1 MPVSQMDGLFL
12 SGISVPPAINI
23 PCLETQRQKAAFLL
37 LFLYTIFD
45 RCGKVNA
52 HVPRCTRTCTHASPL
67 VYIQALSST
76 PEKSLRRWE
85 YKLFFFP
92 RRTRCSGCSEDSFL
106 TLSLNGQMGG
116 GQQRRLTIKSGWL
129 VFLLCQSSHSELGE
143 KEPESHSHKSMQYN
157 GLGAEGATTRKSGC
171 KEITIEQ
178 PSHQLITSLFSLF
191 SLCFPNQILK
201 NPGLCLQCLLKNPQ

>member
-37 LFLYTIFD
+37 LFLYIIFD

-85 YKLFFFP
+85 YKLFFFFFQEGP
-92 RRTRCSGCSEDSFL
+92 DALDVLRTVFSHCHWMGRWGVGSKGGWLSRVDGWSFSFASPH
-106 TLSLNGQMGG
+106 TLSWA
-116 GQQRRLTIKSGWL
+116 RRSQKVT
-129 VFLLCQSSHSELGE
+129 
-143 KEPESHSHKSMQYN
+143 
-157 GLGAEGATTRKSGC
+157 A
-171 KEITIEQ
+171 
-178 PSHQLITSLFSLF
+178 TSLCSTM
-191 SLCFPNQILK
+191 
-201 NPGLCLQCLLKNPQ
+201 G

>member
-37 LFLYTIFD
+37 LFLYIIFD

-52 HVPRCTRTCTHASPL
+52 HVPRCTGTCTHASPL

-85 YKLFFFP
+85 YKLFFFFSKKDQMLWMFWGQFSHTVTEWVDGGWVAKEADYQEWMAGLSP
-92 RRTRCSGCSEDSFL
+92 LLVL
-106 TLSLNGQMGG
+106 TLWAG
-116 GQQRRLTIKSGWL
+116 R
-129 VFLLCQSSHSELGE
+129 
-143 KEPESHSHKSMQYN
+143 
-157 GLGAEGATTRKSGC
+157 EGARKSQPQVYAVQWARCWGRHN
-171 KEITIEQ
+171 KEVRLQGDYNRVAISPIN
-178 PSHQLITSLFSLF
+178 HFFVFSLF
-191 SLCFPNQILK
+191 TVFPQPNS
-201 NPGLCLQCLLKNPQ
+201 